1 MNKKSATEFLPFPS
15 RPFEPTDEK
24 DTHHLSSTCSGAGLS
39 QQSATR
45 EITAIEKSTT
55 LHNMHNT

>member
-1 MNKKSATEFLPFPS
+1 MNKKSATEFLPCPS
-15 RPFEPTDEK
+15 RPFEPTDGK
-24 DTHHLSSTCSGAGLS
+24 DTHHLS
-39 QQSATR
+39 R